1 MKPAPFKYHDPKTL
15 SELVELM
22 SNLDDAKILA
32 GGQSLMPM
40 MNMRYVTPEDVIDIN
55 GVNELDFIKLEND
68 HLTIGSMTRQKD
80 ILSNQEIFDKA
91 PIFREALNHV
101 GHIQTRSRG
110 TIGGSLCHLD
120 PSAEIPALASLYDAS
135 LTVVNREG
143 TREIH
148 IEEWVLAYMMPSIS
162 DEEILTSISI
172 PVWKNPHG
180 YAFIE
185 FARRHGDFAVC
196 GAGTLV
202 EIDTN
207 DIISKVAIVVAGV
220 DVKPLR
226 LSTLESDLI
235 GKKATKDTL
244 EYACSSA
251 KKIEAISDVYFST
264 QYRQRLAGTLVKRS
278 LEVAIER
285 ARIINGDG

>member
-143 TREIH
+143 SREIH
-148 IEEWVLAYMMPSIS
+148 IDEWVLAYMMPSIS
-162 DEEILTSISI
+162 DEEILTSILI

-202 EIDTN
+202 EIDAN

-226 LSTLESDLI
+226 LSTLETDLI

-285 ARIINGDG
+285 ARIINNDG

>member
-1 MKPAPFKYHDPKTL
+1 MNPAPFKYHDPKTL

-55 GVNELDFIKLEND
+55 GVTELDFIRLEND

-80 ILSNQEIFDKA
+80 ILSNQEIFDTA
-91 PIFREALNHV
+91 PIFKEALNHV

-135 LTVVNREG
+135 LTVVNRQG
-143 TREIH
+143 SREIP
-148 IEEWVLAYMMPSIS
+148 IDEWVLAYMMPSIS
-162 DEEILTSISI
+162 EEEILTSISI

-202 EIDTN
+202 EIDAN

-244 EYACSSA
+244 EYAYSSA
-251 KKIEAISDVYFST
+251 KKIEAISDVYIST
-264 QYRQRLAGTLVKRS
+264 QYRQRLAGTMVKRS

-285 ARIINGDG
+285 ARIINNDG

>member
-22 SNLDDAKILA
+22 SNLEDAKILA

-143 TREIH
+143 SREIH
-148 IEEWVLAYMMPSIS
+148 IDEWVLAYMMPSIS
-162 DEEILTSISI
+162 DEEILTSILI

-202 EIDTN
+202 EIDAN

-226 LSTLESDLI
+226 LSTLETDLI
-235 GKKATKDTL
+235 GKKATEDTL

-285 ARIINGDG
+285 ARIINNDG

>member
-22 SNLDDAKILA
+22 SNLEDAKILA

-110 TIGGSLCHLD
+110 TIGGSMCHLD
-120 PSAEIPALASLYDAS
+120 RSAEIPALASLYDAS

-143 TREIH
+143 SREIH
-148 IEEWVLAYMMPSIS
+148 IDEWVLAYMMPSIS

-202 EIDTN
+202 EIDAN

-226 LSTLESDLI
+226 LSTLETDLI

-285 ARIINGDG
+285 ARIINNDG

>member
-80 ILSNQEIFDKA
+80 ILSNQEIFDTA

-148 IEEWVLAYMMPSIS
+148 IDEWVLAYMMPSIS

>member
-22 SNLDDAKILA
+22 SNLEDAKILA

-143 TREIH
+143 SREIH
-148 IEEWVLAYMMPSIS
+148 IDEWVLAYMMPSIS

-202 EIDTN
+202 EIDAN

-226 LSTLESDLI
+226 LSTLETDLI

-285 ARIINGDG
+285 ARIINNDG

>member
-143 TREIH
+143 SREIH
-148 IEEWVLAYMMPSIS
+148 IDEWVLAYMMPSIS

-226 LSTLESDLI
+226 LSTLETDLI
-235 GKKATKDTL
+235 GKKATEDTL

>member
-22 SNLDDAKILA
+22 SNLEDAKILA

-148 IEEWVLAYMMPSIS
+148 IDEWVLAYMMPSIS

-202 EIDTN
+202 EIDAN

-226 LSTLESDLI
+226 LSTLETDLI
-235 GKKATKDTL
+235 GKKATEDTL

-285 ARIINGDG
+285 ARIINNDG

>member
-22 SNLDDAKILA
+22 SNLEDAKILA

-80 ILSNQEIFDKA
+80 ILSNQKIFDKA
-91 PIFREALNHV
+91 PIIREALNHV

-143 TREIH
+143 SREIH
-148 IEEWVLAYMMPSIS
+148 IDEWVLAYMMPSIS

-202 EIDTN
+202 EIDAN

-226 LSTLESDLI
+226 LSTLETDLI

-264 QYRQRLAGTLVKRS
+264 QYRQRLAGTLIKRS

-285 ARIINGDG
+285 ARIINNDG

>member
-143 TREIH
+143 SREIH
-148 IEEWVLAYMMPSIS
+148 IDEWVLAYMMPSIS

-202 EIDTN
+202 EIDAN
-207 DIISKVAIVVAGV
+207 DIIRKVAIVVAGV

-226 LSTLESDLI
+226 LSTLETDLI
-235 GKKATKDTL
+235 GKKATEDTL

-285 ARIINGDG
+285 ARIINNDG

>member
-22 SNLDDAKILA
+22 SNLEDAKILA

-135 LTVVNREG
+135 LTVINREG

-148 IEEWVLAYMMPSIS
+148 IDEWVLAYMMPSIS

>member
-22 SNLDDAKILA
+22 SNLEDAKILA

-143 TREIH
+143 SREIH
-148 IEEWVLAYMMPSIS
+148 IDEWVLAYMMPSIS

-285 ARIINGDG
+285 ARIINNDG

>member
-22 SNLDDAKILA
+22 SNLEDAKILA

-148 IEEWVLAYMMPSIS
+148 IDEWVLAYMMPSIS

-202 EIDTN
+202 EIDAN

-226 LSTLESDLI
+226 LSTLETDLI
-235 GKKATKDTL
+235 GKKATEDTL

-251 KKIEAISDVYFST
+251 KKIEAISDVYFSKK
-264 QYRQRLAGTLVKRS
+264 YRQRLAGTLVKRS

-285 ARIINGDG
+285 ARIINNDG

>member
-22 SNLDDAKILA
+22 SNLEDAKILA

-143 TREIH
+143 SREIH
-148 IEEWVLAYMMPSIS
+148 IDEWVLAYMMPSIS

-172 PVWKNPHG
+172 PVWKKPHG

-226 LSTLESDLI
+226 LSTLETDLI
-235 GKKATKDTL
+235 GKKATEDTL

-285 ARIINGDG
+285 ARIINNDG

>member
-22 SNLDDAKILA
+22 SNLEDAKILA

-148 IEEWVLAYMMPSIS
+148 IDEWVLAYMMPSIS

-285 ARIINGDG
+285 ARIINSDG

>member
-22 SNLDDAKILA
+22 SNLEDAKILA

-55 GVNELDFIKLEND
+55 GVNELDFIRLEND

-80 ILSNQEIFDKA
+80 ILSNQEIFDTA
-91 PIFREALNHV
+91 PIFKEALNHV

-135 LTVVNREG
+135 LTVVNRQG
-143 TREIH
+143 SREIP
-148 IEEWVLAYMMPSIS
+148 IDEWVLAYMMPSIS
-162 DEEILTSISI
+162 EEEILTSISI

-202 EIDTN
+202 EIDAN

-226 LSTLESDLI
+226 LSTLETDLI
-235 GKKATKDTL
+235 GKKATEDTL

-285 ARIINGDG
+285 ARIINNDG

>member
-22 SNLDDAKILA
+22 SNLEDAKILA

-135 LTVVNREG
+135 LTVVNRQG
-143 TREIH
+143 SREIP
-148 IEEWVLAYMMPSIS
+148 IDEWVLAYMMPSIS
-162 DEEILTSISI
+162 EEEILTSISI

-202 EIDTN
+202 EIDAN

-244 EYACSSA
+244 EYAYSSA

-264 QYRQRLAGTLVKRS
+264 KYRQRLAGTMVKRS

-285 ARIINGDG
+285 ARIINNDG

>member
-15 SELVELM
+15 SELIDLM
-22 SNLDDAKILA
+22 ADLEDAKILA

-80 ILSNQEIFDKA
+80 ILSNQKIFDKA

-143 TREIH
+143 SREIH
-148 IEEWVLAYMMPSIS
+148 IDEWVLAYMMPSIS
-162 DEEILTSISI
+162 DEEILTSILI

-202 EIDTN
+202 EIDAN

-226 LSTLESDLI
+226 LSTLETDLI

-264 QYRQRLAGTLVKRS
+264 QYRQRLAGTLIKRS

-285 ARIINGDG
+285 ARIINNDG

>member
-22 SNLDDAKILA
+22 SNLEDAKILA

-55 GVNELDFIKLEND
+55 GVTELDFIRLEND

-80 ILSNQEIFDKA
+80 ILSNQEIFDTA
-91 PIFREALNHV
+91 PIFKEALNHV

-135 LTVVNREG
+135 LTVVNRQG
-143 TREIH
+143 SREIP
-148 IEEWVLAYMMPSIS
+148 IDEWVLAYMMPSIS
-162 DEEILTSISI
+162 EEEILTSISI

-180 YAFIE
+180 YGFIE

-202 EIDTN
+202 EIDAN
-207 DIISKVAIVVAGV
+207 DIICKVAIVVAGV

-244 EYACSSA
+244 EYAYSSA

-264 QYRQRLAGTLVKRS
+264 QYRQRLSGTMVKRS

-285 ARIINGDG
+285 ARIINNDG

>member
-22 SNLDDAKILA
+22 SNLEDAKILA

-55 GVNELDFIKLEND
+55 GVTELDFIRLEND

-80 ILSNQEIFDKA
+80 ILSNQEIFDTA
-91 PIFREALNHV
+91 PIFKEALNHV

-135 LTVVNREG
+135 LTVVNRQG
-143 TREIH
+143 SREIP
-148 IEEWVLAYMMPSIS
+148 IDEWVLAYMMPSIS
-162 DEEILTSISI
+162 EEEILTSISI

-202 EIDTN
+202 EIDAN

-235 GKKATKDTL
+235 GKKTTKDTL
-244 EYACSSA
+244 EYAYSSA

-264 QYRQRLAGTLVKRS
+264 KYRQRLAGTMVKRS

-285 ARIINGDG
+285 ARIINNDG

>member
-22 SNLDDAKILA
+22 SNLEDAKILA

-148 IEEWVLAYMMPSIS
+148 RDEWVLAYMMPSIS

-285 ARIINGDG
+285 ARIINSDG

>member
-22 SNLDDAKILA
+22 SNLEDAKILA

-80 ILSNQEIFDKA
+80 ILSNQEIFDTA
-91 PIFREALNHV
+91 PIFKEALNHV

-135 LTVVNREG
+135 LTVVNRQG
-143 TREIH
+143 SREIP
-148 IEEWVLAYMMPSIS
+148 IDEWVLAYMMPSIS
-162 DEEILTSISI
+162 EEEILTSISI

-202 EIDTN
+202 EIDAN

-244 EYACSSA
+244 EYAYSSA

-264 QYRQRLAGTLVKRS
+264 KYRQRLAGTMVKRS

-285 ARIINGDG
+285 ARIINNDG

>member
-143 TREIH
+143 SREIH
-148 IEEWVLAYMMPSIS
+148 IDEWVLAYMMPSIS

-202 EIDTN
+202 EIDAN

-226 LSTLESDLI
+226 LSTLETDLI
-235 GKKATKDTL
+235 GKKATEDTL

-264 QYRQRLAGTLVKRS
+264 QYRQRLAGTIVKRS

-285 ARIINGDG
+285 ARIINNDG

>member
-22 SNLDDAKILA
+22 SNLEDAKILA

-135 LTVVNREG
+135 LTVVNRQG
-143 TREIH
+143 SREIH
-148 IEEWVLAYMMPSIS
+148 IDEWVLAYMMPSIS

-202 EIDTN
+202 EIDAN

-226 LSTLESDLI
+226 LSTLETDLI
-235 GKKATKDTL
+235 GKKATEDTL

-285 ARIINGDG
+285 ARIINNDG

>member
-143 TREIH
+143 SREIP
-148 IEEWVLAYMMPSIS
+148 IDEWVLAYMMPSIS
-162 DEEILTSISI
+162 DEEILTSILI

-196 GAGTLV
+196 AAGTLV
-202 EIDTN
+202 EIDAN

-226 LSTLESDLI
+226 LSTLENDLI
-235 GKKATKDTL
+235 GNKATKDTL

-264 QYRQRLAGTLVKRS
+264 QYRQRLAGTLIKRS

-285 ARIINGDG
+285 ARIINNDG

>member
-1 MKPAPFKYHDPKTL
+1 MNPAPFKYHDPKTL

-22 SNLDDAKILA
+22 SNLADAKILA

-148 IEEWVLAYMMPSIS
+148 IDEWVLAYMMPSIS

-202 EIDTN
+202 EIDAN

-235 GKKATKDTL
+235 GKKAPEDTL

-285 ARIINGDG
+285 ARIINNDG

>member
-22 SNLDDAKILA
+22 SNLEDAKILA

-120 PSAEIPALASLYDAS
+120 PSAEIPALASLYGAN

-143 TREIH
+143 SREIH
-148 IEEWVLAYMMPSIS
+148 IDEWVLAYMMPSIS

-196 GAGTLV
+196 AAGTLV
-202 EIDTN
+202 EIDAN
-207 DIISKVAIVVAGV
+207 DIISKVRA
-220 DVKPLR
+220 
-226 LSTLESDLI
+226 LSTSEL
-235 GKKATKDTL
+235 KKTF
-244 EYACSSA
+244 SA
-251 KKIEAISDVYFST
+251 I
-264 QYRQRLAGTLVKRS
+264 
-278 LEVAIER
+278 
-285 ARIINGDG
+285 

>member
-22 SNLDDAKILA
+22 SNLEDAKILA

-202 EIDTN
+202 EIDAN

-226 LSTLESDLI
+226 LSTLETDLI
-235 GKKATKDTL
+235 GKKATEDTL

-285 ARIINGDG
+285 ARIINNDG

>member
-22 SNLDDAKILA
+22 SNLEDAKILA

-40 MNMRYVTPEDVIDIN
+40 MNMRYVTPEDIIDIN

-143 TREIH
+143 SREIP
-148 IEEWVLAYMMPSIS
+148 IDEWVLAYMMPSIS
-162 DEEILTSISI
+162 DEEILTSILI

-202 EIDTN
+202 EIDAN

-226 LSTLESDLI
+226 LSTLETDLI
-235 GKKATKDTL
+235 GKKATEDTL

-285 ARIINGDG
+285 ARIINNDG

>member
-22 SNLDDAKILA
+22 SNLEDAKILA

-55 GVNELDFIKLEND
+55 GVTELDFIRLEND

-80 ILSNQEIFDKA
+80 ILSNQEIFDTA
-91 PIFREALNHV
+91 PIFKEALNHV

-120 PSAEIPALASLYDAS
+120 PSAEIPALASLYDAN
-135 LTVVNREG
+135 LTVVNRQG
-143 TREIH
+143 SREIP
-148 IEEWVLAYMMPSIS
+148 IDEWVLAYMMPSIS
-162 DEEILTSISI
+162 EEEILTSISI

-202 EIDTN
+202 EIDAN

-244 EYACSSA
+244 EYAYNSA

-264 QYRQRLAGTLVKRS
+264 QYRQRLAGTMVKRS

-285 ARIINGDG
+285 ARIINNDG

>member
-40 MNMRYVTPEDVIDIN
+40 MNMRYVKPEDVIDIK

-202 EIDTN
+202 EIDAN

-220 DVKPLR
+220 VVKPLR
-226 LSTLESDLI
+226 LSTLETDLI
-235 GKKATKDTL
+235 GKKATEDTL

-285 ARIINGDG
+285 ARIINNDG

>member
-1 MKPAPFKYHDPKTL
+1 
-15 SELVELM
+15 
-22 SNLDDAKILA
+22 
-32 GGQSLMPM
+32 MPM

-135 LTVVNREG
+135 LTVVNRQG
-143 TREIH
+143 SREIP
-148 IEEWVLAYMMPSIS
+148 IDEWVLAYMMPSIS
-162 DEEILTSISI
+162 EEEILTSISI

-202 EIDTN
+202 EIDAN

-226 LSTLESDLI
+226 LSTLETDLI
-235 GKKATKDTL
+235 GKKATEDTL

-251 KKIEAISDVYFST
+251 KKIEDISDVYFST

-285 ARIINGDG
+285 ARIINNDG

>member
-22 SNLDDAKILA
+22 SNLEDAKILA

-148 IEEWVLAYMMPSIS
+148 IDEWVLAYMMPSIS

-202 EIDTN
+202 EIDAN

-226 LSTLESDLI
+226 LSTLETNLI
-235 GKKATKDTL
+235 GKKATEDTL

-285 ARIINGDG
+285 ARIINNDG

>member
-148 IEEWVLAYMMPSIS
+148 IDEWVLAYMMPSIS

-285 ARIINGDG
+285 ARIIKGDG

>member
-22 SNLDDAKILA
+22 SNLEDAKILA

-143 TREIH
+143 SREIH
-148 IEEWVLAYMMPSIS
+148 IDEWVLAYMMPSIS

-202 EIDTN
+202 EIDVN

-244 EYACSSA
+244 EYAYSSA

-264 QYRQRLAGTLVKRS
+264 QYRQRLAGTMVKRS

-285 ARIINGDG
+285 ARIINNDG

>member
-22 SNLDDAKILA
+22 SNLEDAKILA

-143 TREIH
+143 SREIH
-148 IEEWVLAYMMPSIS
+148 IDEWVLAYMMPSIS
-162 DEEILTSISI
+162 DEEVLTSISI

-202 EIDTN
+202 EIDAN

-226 LSTLESDLI
+226 LSTLETDLI

-264 QYRQRLAGTLVKRS
+264 QYRQRLAGTLIKRS

-285 ARIINGDG
+285 ARIINNDG

>member
-22 SNLDDAKILA
+22 SNLEDAKILA

-68 HLTIGSMTRQKD
+68 HLTIGSMTRQKN

-143 TREIH
+143 SREIH
-148 IEEWVLAYMMPSIS
+148 IDEWVLAYMMPSIS

-202 EIDTN
+202 EIDAN

-226 LSTLESDLI
+226 LSTLETDLI

-264 QYRQRLAGTLVKRS
+264 QYRQRLSGTLVKRS

-285 ARIINGDG
+285 ARIINNDG

>member
-143 TREIH
+143 SREIP
-148 IEEWVLAYMMPSIS
+148 IDEWVLAYMMPSIS

-202 EIDTN
+202 EIDAN

-226 LSTLESDLI
+226 LSTLETDLI
-235 GKKATKDTL
+235 GKKATEDTL

-285 ARIINGDG
+285 ARIINNDG

>member
-22 SNLDDAKILA
+22 SNLEDAKILA

-55 GVNELDFIKLEND
+55 GVTELDFIRLEND

-80 ILSNQEIFDKA
+80 ILSNQEIFDTA
-91 PIFREALNHV
+91 PIFKEALNHV

-135 LTVVNREG
+135 LTVVNRQG
-143 TREIH
+143 SREIP
-148 IEEWVLAYMMPSIS
+148 IDEWVLAYMMPSIS
-162 DEEILTSISI
+162 EEEILTSISI

-202 EIDTN
+202 EIDAN

-235 GKKATKDTL
+235 GKEATKDTL
-244 EYACSSA
+244 EYAYSSA

-264 QYRQRLAGTLVKRS
+264 KYRQRLAGTMVKRS

-285 ARIINGDG
+285 ARIINNDG